1 MSWLSREAR
10 SLQPPGP
17 PVKSTP
23 VRLDELREILSGLTD
38 DDSGVVR
45 TAVRLALAELDAAD
59 AAADPTP
66 HYAQITRLI
75 DAVLDPEDG
84 SQPTKE
90 IA

>member
-1 MSWLSREAR
+1 MK
-10 SLQPPGP
+10 P
-17 PVKSTP
+17 TP
-23 VRLDELREILSGLTD
+23 VRLDELREILTSLTED
-38 DDSGVVR
+38 DNAVVR

-84 SQPTKE
+84 TQPTKE